1 MLLAIECISVLPLAN
16 LQHAEIEQLVRYA
29 RQTYDSGQA
38 FQGRSE
44 EKLMHVFRTL
54 GRIAMMP
61 GAGGPSDATGLVPRT
76 EGANFRKE
84 HSDMVLLA
92 LLTLT
97 LTLPLPLPLTK
108 P

>member
-1 MLLAIECISVLPLAN
+1 MLPLAN

-61 GAGGPSDATGLVPRT
+61 GAGGPSDASGLVPRT

-92 LLTLT
+92 
-97 LTLPLPLPLTK
+97 PQPQPR
-108 P
+108 PQPQPQPQPQP